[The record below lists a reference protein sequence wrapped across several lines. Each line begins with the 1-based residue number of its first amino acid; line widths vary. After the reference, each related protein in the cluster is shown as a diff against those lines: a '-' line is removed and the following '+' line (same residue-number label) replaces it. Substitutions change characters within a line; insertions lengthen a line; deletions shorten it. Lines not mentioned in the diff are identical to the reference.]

1 MSSGEVDP
9 TDERSARRDGPV
21 VLAFVA
27 PWCGLCHRLEPLLGE
42 VAATHRSVVGFEAIR
57 VDQHPERVRRY
68 AIRATPTIVVE
79 RGGREVARAVGAL
92 SRRELDQL
100 FTMARSPQR
109 SVVGPRGGS
118 RTDAVLRFGAG
129 ASLVTAGALLGPQ
142 VALVALGLA
151 VLVWAGLGWWRM
163 RFSEQ
168 DSRVLPDSRP

>member
-9 TDERSARRDGPV
+9 TDERSERRGGPV

-57 VDQHPERVRRY
+57 VDQHPELVRRY
-68 AIRATPTIVVE
+68 AVRATPTLVVE
-79 RGGREVARAVGAL
+79 RGGHEVARAVGAL

-100 FTMARSPQR
+100 FTMARSSQR

-129 ASLVTAGALLGPQ
+129 ASLVTAG
-142 VALVALGLA
+142 
-151 VLVWAGLGWWRM
+151 VLVWAGLGWWKAA
-163 RFSEQ
+163 SSAP
-168 DSRVLPDSRP
+168 DSRVVPDSGQ